1 MNAIDYEKQFLK
13 HIEMEKE
20 LWHLRRKC
28 GNLKKGVFIETDAGI
43 NAVKWISVYIR
54 ELDNEDFE
62 NANW

>member
-1 MNAIDYEKQFLK
+1 MAFK
-13 HIEMEKE
+13 KE
-20 LWHLRRKC
+20 VWES
-28 GNLKKGVFIETDAGI
+28 KKGVFIETDAGI